1 MNKLLF
7 SFLFKALAGA
17 RSNAREARQ
26 NAQEA
31 QIKYAEQAS
40 KDADIIRR
48 NANET
53 KTAAH
58 QLRSEADH
66 LNGRVVVTENRIA
79 KLSDAVK
86 EDNALTD
93 EAKEKVSLVEKKD
106 VSGHFCQHINLPNY
120 TFSGWTSQF
129 RFERIHRSSGKGSQ
143 RSKGNNG

>member
-1 MNKLLF
+1 M
-7 SFLFKALAGA
+7 AGA
-17 RSNAREARQ
+17 RSNAEEARQ
-26 NAQEA
+26 IAQEA

-66 LNGRVVVTENRIA
+66 LNGRVVVTENRIS

-93 EAKEKVSLVEKKD
+93 EAKEKVNPHMGNMKTAEKRKIIKTKMA
-106 VSGHFCQHINLPNY
+106 F
-120 TFSGWTSQF
+120 F
-129 RFERIHRSSGKGSQ
+129 RLAKQNPIPKNQPVKWKKR
-143 RSKGNNG
+143 